1 MSSIVQDFVV
11 CHHTHEII
19 EYHDKTGE
27 LGNEELKVKLCP
39 VLLFEVPA
47 VNTLCNRSCVMDLV
61 FAGILMMQTWMWWQ
75 CLSQVQVENSNPI
88 TTAAQ

>member
-1 MSSIVQDFVV
+1 VSSIFQDFVV
-11 CHHTHEII
+11 CHCTHELI
-19 EYHDKTGE
+19 EYHDKTEE
-27 LGNEELKVKLCP
+27 LGNEELKLKLCP

-75 CLSQVQVENSNPI
+75 CLSQVQVENSIPI